1 MLQTE
6 LKKGTAPLLVLAL
19 LEHEQRHGYEL
30 TKLVQARSNGVLRLH
45 PASLY
50 PLLYRME
57 KKGWIVGRWV
67 ERANERRRRFYRITA
82 SGRKQLEAERASW
95 QEFTAAVTQVAAG
108 AHA

>member
-1 MLQTE
+1 MIKTE
-6 LKKGTAPLLVLAL
+6 LSKGTAPLLVLSL

-30 TKLVQARSNGVLRLH
+30 TKLVQARTNGVLKLH

-67 ERANERRRRFYRITA
+67 ERANERRRRFYRLTA
-82 SGRKQLEAERASW
+82 SGRRQLEQERSNW
-95 QEFTAAVTQVAAG
+95 QEFTMAVSQVAEVKYA
-108 AHA
+108 